1 MMGVAKAIKS
11 QKKIMPAPIVAL
23 LDWMSLESIL
33 PSQAMGDDAHRN
45 QPPLFRRSSVGD
57 IGGIP
62 GDNEFD
68 PSLMVM
74 VAVLSPI
81 TQIECAGS

>member
-1 MMGVAKAIKS
+1 MGVAKAIKT

-23 LDWMSLESIL
+23 LDWRSLEITL
-33 PSQAMGDDAHRN
+33 PSQAMGDDSHRN

-57 IGGIP
+57 IGDILGVI
-62 GDNEFD
+62 EFD

>member
-1 MMGVAKAIKS
+1 MMGVAKAIKT

-23 LDWMSLESIL
+23 LDWMSLEITI

-45 QPPLFRRSSVGD
+45 QSPLFRRSSVGD
-57 IGGIP
+57 IGGVS

>member
-1 MMGVAKAIKS
+1 MGVAMAIKT
-11 QKKIMPAPIVAL
+11 QIRIMIAPTVAL
-23 LDWMSLESIL
+23 LDWMSLEITL